1 MFLPHPKFSKT
12 YNASGRYII
21 RTFESLDSCMDISD
35 SQWGMSDGCM
45 VHDLECPLVQEFL
58 KKNATEWDLQ
68 GAWGGGG
75 VR

>member
-1 MFLPHPKFSKT
+1 MLAHT
-12 YNASGRYII
+12 DNHVYII
-21 RTFESLDSCMDISD
+21 RTFESLDSCMDTSY

-75 VR
+75 GGGGELGR